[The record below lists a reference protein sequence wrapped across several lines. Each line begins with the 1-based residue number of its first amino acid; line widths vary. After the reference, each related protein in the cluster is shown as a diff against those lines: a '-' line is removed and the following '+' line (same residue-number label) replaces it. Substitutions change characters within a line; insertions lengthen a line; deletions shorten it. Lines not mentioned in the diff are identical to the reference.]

1 VRKSSI
7 YLPDELKQRLEER
20 AGRSGRSEA
29 DLIRAA
35 IDRLLALPAED
46 APGEDGG
53 PVARPVPVPARP
65 GLVGV
70 GVGPGD
76 PGLVTAAGRAVLLA
90 ADRVLVITTDGHSVG
105 RAEMVVRSVAP
116 AIPVQRVPFA
126 IDPDEAHRSAS
137 LQALAE
143 AAVAGTDAGELVAV
157 AVLGDPS
164 QWTVFPALVAAVRRL
179 RPHLAVEAV
188 PGITAYQASACRAAV
203 ALGGAGGGLAVV
215 DNLADLDRRLA
226 DLPSTV
232 VMYKASVDGR
242 DLQAVARRHGRAAV
256 VAELNG
262 LPGERVVALANLPAR
277 PVSYLATVIFPAV
290 DHQRVPS

>member
-1 VRKSSI
+1 MRKTSI

-29 DLIRAA
+29 DLVRAA
-35 IDRLLALPAED
+35 IDRLLSLPATD
-46 APGEDGG
+46 AAAAGG
-53 PVARPVPVPARP
+53 PPPPPVPAPARP

-76 PGLVTAAGRAVLLA
+76 PGLVTAAGRAVLVA

-116 AIPVQRVPFA
+116 ALPVQRVPFA
-126 IDPDEAHRSAS
+126 IDPDEAHRAAS
-137 LQALAE
+137 LQALAG
-143 AAVAGTDAGELVAV
+143 AALAGTDAGELVAV

-164 QWTVFPALVAAVRRL
+164 QWTVFPALVATVRRL
-179 RPHLAVEAV
+179 RPHLPIEAV

-203 ALGGAGGGLAVV
+203 ALGRAGGVLTVV
-215 DNLADLDRRLA
+215 DNLTDLDRRLDDPQA
-226 DLPSTV
+226 TV
-232 VMYKASVDGR
+232 VMYKASVDGGAV
-242 DLQAVARRHGRAAV
+242 QAVAGRHGRQAV

-262 LPGERVVALANLPAR
+262 LPGERLVALADLPAG

-290 DHQRVPS
+290 DHDRVPS